1 MSRPLLT
8 LALVT
13 TFLFAG
19 GLAPMGTQ
27 SMPTAT
33 ATATAVTPANV
44 TIIEKNQIWP
54 MKLQGC
60 QRLRCVAA

>member
-27 SMPTAT
+27 SMPTAV
-33 ATATAVTPANV
+33 AVTPANV